1 MDNAETVPRPVIS
14 FRLLGNVQKN
24 GQLDNELLPYLNN
37 TLGII
42 RLRCKPDGWKRIM
55 SATSQR
61 NEKHKDN
68 PLCSCCGV
76 IMDLYGRDFATKVR
90 IDGVDYYC
98 NNPQCCCDNRPRW
111 HTPTAKSSGVLRSL
125 SFLAEP
131 LKAYQCCLCIHP
143 CLYAID
149 RCQWC
154 SRILVSQYWMSRL
167 HRHGQRVHS

>member
-90 IDGVDYYC
+90 IDVWITTVIIHNVVAIIGRGKKK
-98 NNPQCCCDNRPRW
+98 N
-111 HTPTAKSSGVLRSL
+111 AKMFAVQIGNS
-125 SFLAEP
+125 ET
-131 LKAYQCCLCIHP
+131 CIE
-143 CLYAID
+143 
-149 RCQWC
+149 
-154 SRILVSQYWMSRL
+154 STRIIGNHHFQIP
-167 HRHGQRVHS
+167 